1 MASASSGTGPKLH
14 PLRFAR
20 MHGCGNDFVVVD
32 DRDGRLQ
39 AHRAE
44 LARALCDRHKG
55 LGGDGLI
62 LIQRGETQNG
72 FSADFRMTY
81 VNRTGADGEMCGNGA
96 RCAAKRAVDLGLAP
110 DRERGAE
117 LRMATL
123 AGLVRATVDDTE
135 VTLAMTVPGGERN
148 SMPLAIAGQSFDL
161 FAIDT
166 GVPHAVAFLDS
177 LDALERLDVE
187 GIGRAIRTHEA
198 FAPKGVNA
206 NFAAR
211 RPDGAYRM
219 RTYER
224 GVEMETLAC
233 GTGAVAVALAAHRRF
248 GATAPVSILPSGG
261 GLLTIGFRM
270 SDGGFRDVTLKG
282 PTETIAEGE
291 IAAGWLTARGL
302 TIQA

>member
-1 MASASSGTGPKLH
+1 MTSAISRAIPHLR

-62 LIQRGETQNG
+62 LIQRDGG
-72 FSADFRMTY
+72 RSGPGADFRMTY

-96 RCAAKRAVDLGLAP
+96 RCAARRAVDLGIAP
-110 DRERGAE
+110 DLGRGAE

-123 AGLVRATVDDTE
+123 AGLVRATVDDAE
-135 VTLAMTVPGGERN
+135 VTLAMTIPSDERR
-148 SMPLAIAGQSFDL
+148 SVPLAVAGQKFDL

-177 LDALERLDVE
+177 PDGLERLDVE
-187 GIGRAIRTHEA
+187 GIGRAIRHHEA

-233 GTGAVAVALAAHRRF
+233 GTGSVAVALAAHRRF
-248 GATAPVSILPSGG
+248 GAAAPVSIRPSGG
-261 GLLTIGFRM
+261 GLLTIDFQTNEDRFRE
-270 SDGGFRDVTLKG
+270 VTLKG

-291 IAAGWLTARGL
+291 ITADWLAARGL
-302 TIQA
+302 TAPA

>member
-1 MASASSGTGPKLH
+1 MR

-39 AHRAE
+39 THRAE
-44 LARALCDRHKG
+44 LALALCDRHKG

-62 LIQRGETQNG
+62 LIQRDESQGG
-72 FSADFRMTY
+72 LAADFRMTY

-96 RCAAKRAVDLGLAP
+96 RCAVRRAVDLGLAP
-110 DRERGAE
+110 DRGRGTE

-123 AGLVRATVDDTE
+123 AGLVRATVDNAE
-135 VTLAMTVPGGERN
+135 VTLAMTIPSDER
-148 SMPLAIAGQSFDL
+148 SSVPLAIAGQKFGL
-161 FAIDT
+161 FVIDT
-166 GVPHAVAFLDS
+166 GVPHTVAFLES
-177 LDALERLDVE
+177 PDALERLDVE
-187 GIGRAIRTHEA
+187 GIGRAIRHHEA

-211 RPDGAYRM
+211 RPDGSYRM

-233 GTGAVAVALAAHRRF
+233 GTGSVAVALAAHRRF
-248 GATAPVSILPSGG
+248 GAAAPVSILPTGG
-261 GLLTIGFRM
+261 GLLTIGFQA
-270 SDGGFRDVTLKG
+270 SNDGFREVTLKG

-291 IAAGWLTARGL
+291 IAAEWLAVRGL
-302 TIQA
+302 TALA